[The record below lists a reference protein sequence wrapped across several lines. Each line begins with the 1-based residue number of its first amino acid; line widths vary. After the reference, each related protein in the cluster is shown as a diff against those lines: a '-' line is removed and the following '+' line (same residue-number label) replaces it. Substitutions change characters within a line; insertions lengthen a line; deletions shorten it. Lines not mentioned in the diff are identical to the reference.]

1 MKKLTWTRKASSQL
15 EKIYLYIENDSP
27 QNAESVVLT
36 ILNKLDDIVGN
47 EEKYPIDKY
56 RKNNKGDF
64 RAFEFFRIRISY
76 QILQDEILIVRI
88 RSTSQKPL
96 NY

>member
-15 EKIYLYIENDSP
+15 EKIYLHIENDSP

-88 RSTSQKPL
+88 RSASQKPL

>member
-15 EKIYLYIENDSP
+15 EKIYLHIENDSP

-47 EEKYPIDKY
+47 EEKDPIDKY

-64 RAFEFFRIRISY
+64 RAFELFRIRISY

-88 RSTSQKPL
+88 RSASQKPL

>member
-15 EKIYLYIENDSP
+15 EKIYLHIENDSP

>member
-1 MKKLTWTRKASSQL
+1 MKTLTWTRNASSQL
-15 EKIYLYIENDSP
+15 EKIYLHIENDSP

-64 RAFEFFRIRISY
+64 RAFELFRIRISY

>member
-15 EKIYLYIENDSP
+15 EKIYLHIENDSP

-64 RAFEFFRIRISY
+64 IAFELFRIRISY

>member
-1 MKKLTWTRKASSQL
+1 MKTLTWTRKASSQL

-36 ILNKLDDIVGN
+36 ILNKLDDIAGN

-64 RAFEFFRIRISY
+64 RAFELFRIRISY

-88 RSTSQKPL
+88 RSASQKPL

>member
-1 MKKLTWTRKASSQL
+1 MKTLTWTRKASSQL
-15 EKIYLYIENDSP
+15 EKIYLHIENDSP